1 MSDPNEELICNL
13 GLIKDSKS
21 KNKDKDNDNCDVE
34 Y

>member
-21 KNKDKDNDNCDVE
+21 KNKDNCYVE

>member
-1 MSDPNEELICNL
+1 MSDPNEELMCNL

-21 KNKDKDNDNCDVE
+21 KNKDKDNCDVE